1 MHELRLFEQ
10 TAGKADENCPT
21 VLSRISEHS
30 FNNTKQCQCYVA
42 LRTYDLMLSQGILL
56 LLLSSAAPA
65 AVLAKPHIF
74 HVIVDDLGWG
84 NTGYHRTG
92 NDTTPEVQTP
102 YMDSLVKDGIQLMRH
117 YVHAMCT

>member
-1 MHELRLFEQ
+1 
-10 TAGKADENCPT
+10 
-21 VLSRISEHS
+21 
-30 FNNTKQCQCYVA
+30 
-42 LRTYDLMLSQGILL
+42 MLSQGILL
-56 LLLSSAAPA
+56 LLLSSVAPA